1 MIMRLAI
8 CVCSLL
14 FMASAVSAQE
24 EKVRELPPLPAGVKN
39 VGDPAKIKAV
49 LAREN
54 DLRQAYTR
62 LDAKLANDLYA
73 EDYLQLTMG
82 KWCCVAPKDQQ
93 LASLIEHRDR
103 KPPEPIDSITNEQ
116 VVVRIHGN
124 TAVVTGVQTI
134 KGMGSMV
141 RLLFMNVWSLE
152 KGKWRIIGGSRK
164 ML

>member
-1 MIMRLAI
+1 MIRRLAI

-14 FMASAVSAQE
+14 FMAGAANAQD
-24 EKVRELPPLPAGVKN
+24 EKLRELPPLPAGVKN

-54 DLRQAYTR
+54 DLRKAYTK
-62 LDAKLANDLYA
+62 LDAKLATDLYS

-82 KWCCVAPKDQQ
+82 AWCCFAPQKAQI
-93 LASLIEHRDR
+93 AALIEHRDR
-103 KPPEPIDSITNEQ
+103 KPPEPIDSITDEQ

-124 TAVVTGVQTI
+124 SAVVTGVQTV
-134 KGMGSMV
+134 KGMGTMV
-141 RLLFMNVWSLE
+141 RLLFMNVWSLD